1 VFAPGKRQVTPQHA
15 GEMIA
20 LLKNHSADS
29 LNNASRVN
37 ALYVPEAAG
46 VFVNP
51 TVEEIAQ
58 TLAAAPLDIV
68 QLHGQESPEFC
79 RWVKE
84 TFKVK
89 LFKAVS
95 ISETIDVEE
104 QLALLQ
110 PYTDIVDAVLLDTYD
125 PIVGGGTGKTF
136 AWHYIADYLT
146 WTRKHDIKLIVAGG
160 LHADNVA
167 GLIAEYQPDGV
178 DVSSGVETAGIKD
191 VVLIKT
197 FVERVKG
204 L

>member
-1 VFAPGKRQVTPQHA
+1 
-15 GEMIA
+15 MIA
-20 LLKNHSADS
+20 LLKSDIADTI
-29 LNNASRVN
+29 NKASHVN
-37 ALYVPEAAG
+37 ALHVPEAVG

-51 TVEEIAQ
+51 TVDEITQ

-68 QLHGQESPEFC
+68 QLHGQETPEFC

-84 TFKVK
+84 TFMVK
-89 LFKAVS
+89 LFKAAS
-95 ISETIDVEE
+95 ISESMEVEE

-110 PYTDIVDAVLLDTYD
+110 PYADIVDAVLLDTYD

-136 AWHYIADYLT
+136 AWHYISVYLT

-167 GLIAEYQPDGV
+167 GLIAEYKPDGV

-191 VVLIKT
+191 VELIKT

>member
-1 VFAPGKRQVTPQHA
+1 VTPQHA

-20 LLKNHSADS
+20 LLKSRIADS
-29 LNNASRVN
+29 RNNAQYAS
-37 ALYVPEAAG
+37 ALHGPEAVG

-51 TVEEIAQ
+51 TRDEIIQ

-68 QLHGQESPEFC
+68 QLHSKETPEFC

-95 ISETIDVEE
+95 ISETTDIQA

-110 PYTDIVDAVLLDTYD
+110 PYAEIVDAILLDTYD

-146 WTRKHDIKLIVAGG
+146 WTRKYNIKLIVAGG

-167 GLIAEYQPDGV
+167 GLIAAYHPDGV
-178 DVSSGVETAGIKD
+178 DVSSGVETAGRKD
-191 VVLIKT
+191 AELIKT